1 MLSGSIERSVRYVK
15 DRQDR
20 WLYQKRETDV
30 AFVANKGYMH
40 GFIFTDN
47 RIVHGA
53 ESGRFKREWPEGGTI
68 SSLVL
73 FIESWTGI
81 LHQDFGK
88 ASVVLKHPRHNPAVA

>member
-73 FIESWTGI
+73 FIVSW
-81 LHQDFGK
+81 DR
-88 ASVVLKHPRHNPAVA
+88 HPSPGLWQSLCSFETSLL